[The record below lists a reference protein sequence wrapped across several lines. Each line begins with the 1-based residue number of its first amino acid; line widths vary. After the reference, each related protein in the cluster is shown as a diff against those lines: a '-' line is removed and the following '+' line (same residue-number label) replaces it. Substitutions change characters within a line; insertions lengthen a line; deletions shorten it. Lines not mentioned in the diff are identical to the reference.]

1 MTSEQVKNILDSLV
15 TKEERDFSVRL
26 CGRKTKRCMAI
37 YHSGHRE
44 IAIYNGLK
52 SQTTEEC
59 LRILALGLHELSHHI
74 DHKQNKHAW
83 YALRLSGRRRSLHG
97 ATFVKTLDSPIRQFN
112 RHYSAHL
119 KGLIV
124 FNKRRPTRPPRFEKF
139 VKGRPNI
146 TQTKLRPEG

>member
-1 MTSEQVKNILDSLV
+1 
-15 TKEERDFSVRL
+15 
-26 CGRKTKRCMAI
+26 MAI
-37 YHSGHRE
+37 YHSGRKE
-44 IAIYNGLK
+44 IVIYNGEK
-52 SQTTEEC
+52 SEKTVQES
-59 LRILALGLHELSHHI
+59 LRILSLGLHELSHHI
-74 DHKQNKHAW
+74 DHKRNKHAW

-97 ATFVKTLDSPIRQFN
+97 PTFVKTLDSLIRQFN

-139 VKGRPNI
+139 VKCSPDI

>member
-1 MTSEQVKNILDSLV
+1 MTSEKLEIILDSLV
-15 TKEERDFSVRL
+15 TKEERDFTVRIS
-26 CGRKTKRCMAI
+26 RRRTKRCMAI
-37 YHSGHRE
+37 YHSGYRE

-74 DHKQNKHAW
+74 DHKRNKHAW
-83 YALRLSGRRRSLHG
+83 YALRLSGRRRSWHG
-97 ATFVKTLDSPIRQFN
+97 PTFVKTLDSLIRQFN

-139 VKGRPNI
+139 VKCSPDI
-146 TQTKLRPEG
+146 IQTKLRPEG